1 LINTGFKVKYLK
13 TITVYLM
20 VLGIFAQAI
29 NAVSAPC
36 PMVDAVY
43 SPMAGPMNLT
53 SMDSPCHTDA
63 VPEGPAPE
71 DAAPKDDCCGEGNCP
86 MNHATCGLLSL
97 QSVMFK
103 APITRSVTTTE
114 TQLFIL
120 ATISSSLY
128 RPPIFA

>member
-13 TITVYLM
+13 TITAYLM
-20 VLGIFAQAI
+20 VLGIFAQSI

-36 PMVDAVY
+36 LMLDAAY
-43 SPMAGPMNLT
+43 SPSATN
-53 SMDSPCHTDA
+53 MDSPCHTDA
-63 VPEGPAPE
+63 APE

-86 MNHATCGLLSL
+86 MNNATCGLLSL
-97 QSVMFK
+97 QSVIFK

-114 TQLFIL
+114 VQSFLL
-120 ATISSSLY
+120 PTITSSLY

>member
-13 TITVYLM
+13 TITAYLM
-20 VLGIFAQAI
+20 VLGIFAQAV

-36 PMVDAVY
+36 PILDAAY
-43 SPMAGPMNLT
+43 SPMAGPINPT
-53 SMDSPCHTDA
+53 SIDSPCHNDA
-63 VPEGPAPE
+63 APK
-71 DAAPKDDCCGEGNCP
+71 DTAPKDDCCGEGNCP

-114 TQLFIL
+114 AQSFIL
-120 ATISSSLY
+120 PTINSSLY